1 MYRLKSPKWLSQ
13 GRLATTPPRGL
24 TYAEAV
30 AGLDNERREAYALLI
45 RGLLGL
51 RSPGISESEFLAHT
65 LPSLLAAIDSAEPSA
80 SKQAETSPAHQV
92 SPGEQRIV
100 STLQPARRPRL
111 LVAGLTVVTEDFSQ
125 GLTPLPATSPE
136 GAEVTTLRLRPDLEA
151 ALRNIQGIRAAS
163 VVTNGKS
170 EPTEIHILAMSGK
183 APKQIVRDVQSLA
196 MAQFDLDI
204 DHRIVSVVQLEDSD
218 LGSTPPQQPSGQHD
232 SIGNETETKP
242 DLTADVVDFDLR
254 EPVGLSVVPDAR
266 NSGNSSY
273 NADATARV
281 MAVPERVE
289 VADEATQTEREDN
302 TQRPT
307 ISAIAV
313 RTSGDEAEVSVVLT
327 ANGHTFEGQLT
338 GPANI
343 SHRPRLVAQA
353 TLAAV
358 SELLGQQ
365 ATIESVTI
373 IPSGSKF
380 IVLTVVSIMTPRVGE
395 QDLTGS
401 ALIRGDETDAVARSV
416 LDALNR
422 RISG

>member
-1 MYRLKSPKWLSQ
+1 M
-13 GRLATTPPRGL
+13 
-24 TYAEAV
+24 
-30 AGLDNERREAYALLI
+30 AGPDNARREAYALLI

-51 RSPGISESEFLAHT
+51 RASDISDSEFLAHT
-65 LPSLLAAIDSAEPSA
+65 LPGLLAAIDSAQPSP
-80 SKQAETSPAHQV
+80 SKQVETSPASPV
-92 SPGEQRIV
+92 SIGEPRIE
-100 STLQPARRPRL
+100 STLQPARRPRM

-125 GLTPLPATSPE
+125 GMTPLLATSPQ

-151 ALRNIQGIRAAS
+151 ALRQIQGIRAAS

-204 DHRIVSVVQLEDSD
+204 DHRIVSVVQLEDAD
-218 LGSTPPQQPSGQHD
+218 LAPTPPQQPSGQHD
-232 SIGNETETKP
+232 RIEIETETQP
-242 DLTADVVDFDLR
+242 DLTADVVEFDLR

-289 VADEATQTEREDN
+289 VADEATQTVRADN

-307 ISAIAV
+307 ISAITV
-313 RTSGDEAEVSVVLT
+313 RTSGDEAEVSVALT
-327 ANGHTFEGQLT
+327 ATGHTFEGQLT

-373 IPSGSKF
+373 IPSGSKS

-401 ALIRGDETDAVARSV
+401 ALIRGDEADAVARSV

>member
-1 MYRLKSPKWLSQ
+1 MYRLKSPKWLKAGQARHDTSP
-13 GRLATTPPRGL
+13 AL
-24 TYAEAV
+24 TYAESV
-30 AGLDNERREAYALLI
+30 AGPENKRREAYDLLI

-51 RSPGISESEFLAHT
+51 RAQGISESEFLAHT
-65 LPSLLAAIDSAEPSA
+65 LPGLLAAIDSAELSPSM
-80 SKQAETSPAHQV
+80 QAESSPARQV
-92 SPGEQRIV
+92 SIGEQRIE
-100 STLQPARRPRL
+100 STMQPARRPRL

-125 GLTPLPATSPE
+125 GMTPLLATSPE

-151 ALRNIQGIRAAS
+151 ALRQIQGIRAAS

-218 LGSTPPQQPSGQHD
+218 LAPTPPQQPSGQHD
-232 SIGNETETKP
+232 SITTDTET
-242 DLTADVVDFDLR
+242 DLTADVVEFDLR

-266 NSGNSSY
+266 NSGNNSY

-289 VADEATQTEREDN
+289 VADEATQIERADN
-302 TQRPT
+302 AQRPT
-307 ISAIAV
+307 ISAITV
-313 RTSGDEAEVSVVLT
+313 RTSGDEAEVSVALT

-373 IPSGSKF
+373 IPSGSKS

-401 ALIRGDETDAVARSV
+401 ALIRGDEADAVARSV

>member
-1 MYRLKSPKWLSQ
+1 MV
-13 GRLATTPPRGL
+13 
-24 TYAEAV
+24 EAP
-30 AGLDNERREAYALLI
+30 DDKRREAYSLLI

-51 RSPGISESEFLAHT
+51 RSQGISESEFLAGT
-65 LPSLLAAIDSAEPSA
+65 LPSLLAAIDSAQPPP
-80 SKQAETSPAHQV
+80 SKQVEESPARQV
-92 SPGEQRIV
+92 SMGEQSIE
-100 STLQPARRPRL
+100 STMQPARRPRM
-111 LVAGLTVVTEDFSQ
+111 LVAGLTVVTQDFSQ
-125 GLTPLPATSPE
+125 GMTPLLATSPE
-136 GAEVTTLRLRPDLEA
+136 GDEVTTLRLRPDLEA

-218 LGSTPPQQPSGQHD
+218 IAPTPPQQPSGQND

-289 VADEATQTEREDN
+289 VADEATQTERADN

>member
-1 MYRLKSPKWLSQ
+1 M
-13 GRLATTPPRGL
+13 
-24 TYAEAV
+24 
-30 AGLDNERREAYALLI
+30 AGPENERREAYALLI

-51 RSPGISESEFLAHT
+51 RASGISDSEFLAHT
-65 LPSLLAAIDSAEPSA
+65 LPGLLAAIDSAEPSPA
-80 SKQAETSPAHQV
+80 MQADSSPVRQV
-92 SPGEQRIV
+92 SIGEQRME
-100 STLQPARRPRL
+100 STLQSARRPRL

-125 GLTPLPATSPE
+125 GMTPLLATSPE

-151 ALRNIQGIRAAS
+151 ALRQIQGIRAAS

-204 DHRIVSVVQLEDSD
+204 DHRIVSVVQLEDAD
-218 LGSTPPQQPSGQHD
+218 LAPTPPQQPSGQHD
-232 SIGNETETKP
+232 TIEIGGDTET
-242 DLTADVVDFDLR
+242 DLTADVVEFDLR

-266 NSGNSSY
+266 NSGNNSY

-289 VADEATQTEREDN
+289 VADEATQTVRADN

-307 ISAIAV
+307 ISAITV
-313 RTSGDEAEVSVVLT
+313 RTSGDEAEVSVALT
-327 ANGHTFEGQLT
+327 ATGHTFEGQLT

-373 IPSGSKF
+373 IPSGSKS

-401 ALIRGDETDAVARSV
+401 ALIRGDEADAVARSV